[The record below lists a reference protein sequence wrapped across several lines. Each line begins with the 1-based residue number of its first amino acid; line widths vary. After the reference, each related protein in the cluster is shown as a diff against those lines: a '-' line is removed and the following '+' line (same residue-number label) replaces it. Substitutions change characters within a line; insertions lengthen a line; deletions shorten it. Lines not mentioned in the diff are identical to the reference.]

1 MKINFLRCYLLI
13 YNTIKPPLII
23 LIFIYL
29 IKIIVNNIIFAT
41 NIFNIINK
49 VVPTKYNNSFKNIFE
64 NYFFFSSSFIYV
76 LLIIHFLLL
85 LFIISFNI
93 YIAFELSSNLDNYVT
108 VYNLIKG

>member
-1 MKINFLRCYLLI
+1 MSNQFILLVIAFLAVIIIINLLLSLLI
-13 YNTIKPPLII
+13 I
-23 LIFIYL
+23 
-29 IKIIVNNIIFAT
+29 NNVKFRET
-41 NIFNIINK
+41 IFNIINK